1 MGFATL
7 KAILIVA
14 LLSVILSTD
23 KVCNSISRGLILRT
37 FGLSEEFGIPTTISG
52 PAKRIAAKAKP
63 SPPTAANTKTLEF
76 NIFTNPLDILNV
88 KIVIIPLDAKKFM
101 QYFQA
106 VQKGKQIA
114 NKSQMKLFDIAG
126 FAMLTLTT
134 KKVDGNFLPVGEEE
148 FTAVINSP
156 EGYVAIITD
165 KDGFTKTQSKAMQ
178 KEEALSIFK
187 KLRELGI
194 DEYPEKEIQ
203 IWSES
208 RPTVQ
213 NEL

>member
-1 MGFATL
+1 M
-7 KAILIVA
+7 I
-14 LLSVILSTD
+14 
-23 KVCNSISRGLILRT
+23 
-37 FGLSEEFGIPTTISG
+37 
-52 PAKRIAAKAKP
+52 
-63 SPPTAANTKTLEF
+63 LEF